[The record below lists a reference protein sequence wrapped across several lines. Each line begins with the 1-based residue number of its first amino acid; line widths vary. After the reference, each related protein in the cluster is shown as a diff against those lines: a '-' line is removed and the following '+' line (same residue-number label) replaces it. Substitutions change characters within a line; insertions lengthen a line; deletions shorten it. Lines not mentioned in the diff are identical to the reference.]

1 MHADPQQLTEAA
13 RRGDESALVALI
25 DLLYPRIYA
34 FLRRLTPN
42 DTEAADLTQKTFVR
56 FCKGLASFSGR
67 SSVSSWAHSIAYHT
81 CVDWRRSNHRLE
93 SRSPEWWAELVSAE
107 PLPDE
112 LASRHD
118 CARTVYASVEQLAP
132 EVRDAI
138 HLHYYQGL
146 TLEETAEAMGVAG
159 STIKYR
165 LRQGLDALER
175 QLRGEMSVR

>member
-1 MHADPQQLTEAA
+1 MHADPQELTEAA
-13 RRGDESALVALI
+13 QGGDQAALAGLI

-42 DTEAADLTQKTFVR
+42 EAEAADLTQKTFVR
-56 FCKGLASFSGR
+56 FCQGLRTFAGQ
-67 SSVSSWAHSIAYHT
+67 SSVSSWAHSIAYHV

-93 SRSPEWWAELVSAE
+93 ARSPEWWTGLVCAE

-112 LASRHD
+112 TAGRLDSSR
-118 CARTVYASVEQLAP
+118 AVYASVEQLAP

-146 TLEETAEAMGVAG
+146 TLDETATAMGVAT
-159 STIKYR
+159 STVKYR
-165 LRQGLDALER
+165 LRQGLDALAR
-175 QLRGEMSVR
+175 QWRGEMSVR